1 MHDHECRNIAR
12 RDDDDDATTA
22 SLFLC
27 LFRSLLR
34 RDRRRV
40 RFSLLA
46 FFLLWVVSLLYILLR
61 FRKDSIDN
69 LDMADEV
76 NPLSLSLSFTGHVGR
91 RGERLR
97 YRVVAAASAILA
109 PLAKRGRDKNVRR
122 TSAI

>member
-1 MHDHECRNIAR
+1 MHDHERRNIAR
-12 RDDDDDATTA
+12 RDDDDATTA

-46 FFLLWVVSLLYILLR
+46 LFVSLWVLSLLYILLR
-61 FRKDSIDN
+61 FRRDSIDN

-76 NPLSLSLSFTGHVGR
+76 KPLSRSLSLSFTGHVGR

-109 PLAKRGRDKNVRR
+109 PFAKRG
-122 TSAI
+122 